1 MRHAVLHQDMVLKLV
16 NAPCSRYKLYKSY
29 ANFIFII
36 KNNCLEFLLKVQY
49 F

>member
-1 MRHAVLHQDMVLKLV
+1 MRHAVLHQDMVLKLM
-16 NAPCSRYKLYKSY
+16 NAACSCYKLYKSY

-36 KNNCLEFLLKVQY
+36 KNNKLRFFIKMRH

>member
-1 MRHAVLHQDMVLKLV
+1 MRHAVLHQDMVLKLM

-29 ANFIFII
+29 ANFIFTI
-36 KNNCLEFLLKVQY
+36 KNNKLGFFIKVQH

>member
-1 MRHAVLHQDMVLKLV
+1 MRHAVLHQDMVLKLM

-36 KNNCLEFLLKVQY
+36 KNNCLVCLLKVQH